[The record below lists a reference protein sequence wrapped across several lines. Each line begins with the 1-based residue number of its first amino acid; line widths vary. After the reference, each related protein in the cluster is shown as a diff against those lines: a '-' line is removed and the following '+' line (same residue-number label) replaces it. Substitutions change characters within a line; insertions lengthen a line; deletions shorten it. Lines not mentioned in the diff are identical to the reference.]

1 MSYYLIVT
9 ESGVALRTGRLT
21 LSQFKLGMIEHHGD
35 AKSIRWE
42 RGLFWVRISETQTKC
57 RTLGS
62 ARRKVKDRRPSTRE
76 LRVGGGVMA
85 RSLDEMIRK
94 DGHDGLA
101 RS

>member
-9 ESGVALRTGRLT
+9 ESGVTLRTGRLT

-42 RGLFWVRISETQTKC
+42 RGIFWVRVDGELVKK

-62 ARRKVKDRRPSTRE
+62 ARRLAGRRSSTGE

-94 DGHDGLA
+94 DGHEVRRG
-101 RS
+101 